1 MLCLICGSPIDANS
15 SRKKYCS
22 ESCLLE
28 ARKQKSKAY
37 REVRHK
43 VNGKYYLKSTRDYS
57 SMDYVLSEA
66 KKRGVSYGV
75 MKAIL
80 EGIK

>member
-1 MLCLICGSPIDANS
+1 MLCLICGSQIDANS

-37 REVRHK
+37 RENAIR
-43 VNGKYYLKSTRDYS
+43 L
-57 SMDYVLSEA
+57 M
-66 KKRGVSYGV
+66 VS
-75 MKAIL
+75 I
-80 EGIK
+80 I

>member
-43 VNGKYYLKSTRDYS
+43 VNGKYYLKST
-57 SMDYVLSEA
+57 
-66 KKRGVSYGV
+66 
-75 MKAIL
+75 
-80 EGIK
+80 